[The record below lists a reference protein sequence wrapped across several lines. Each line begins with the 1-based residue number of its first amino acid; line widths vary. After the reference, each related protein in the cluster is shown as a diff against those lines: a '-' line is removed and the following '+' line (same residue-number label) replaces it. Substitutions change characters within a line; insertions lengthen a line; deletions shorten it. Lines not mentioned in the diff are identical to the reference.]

1 MSEKQGT
8 LYTIPGTKAKQN
20 VFSMEQLKNIK
31 TDLNLDFTL
40 MKDKEGKLYKDPNN
54 RYSLTWGGRYGLGL
68 GGQLFVFPNTPY
80 EDGRR
85 GPMYNPNL
93 GGDSRDKFLKRTQD
107 LISKMIKRNK
117 RVGPGTKS
125 DSGIIELDTGPKLVK
140 NLIDKPLYEDD

>member
-1 MSEKQGT
+1 MSEKQGK

-20 VFSMEQLKNIK
+20 VFSMEQLQNIK
-31 TDLNLDFTL
+31 TDLKLDFTL

-54 RYSLTWGGRYGLGL
+54 RYNLTWGGRYGLGL
-68 GGQLFVFPNTPY
+68 GGLLFVSPNTPS

-85 GPMYNPNL
+85 GGMYNPNL
-93 GGDSRDKFLKRTQD
+93 GGTGRDKFLKRTQD
-107 LISKMIKRNK
+107 LIDKMIKKNK
-117 RVGPGTKS
+117 RVGAGTKS